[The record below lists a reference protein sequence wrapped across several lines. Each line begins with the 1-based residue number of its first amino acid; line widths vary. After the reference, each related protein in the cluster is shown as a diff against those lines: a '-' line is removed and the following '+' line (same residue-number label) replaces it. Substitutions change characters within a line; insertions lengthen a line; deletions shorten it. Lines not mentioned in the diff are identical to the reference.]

1 MKKEIVIKSTVGLH
15 ASLAA
20 KIVQAA
26 SNYAVDIF
34 LHYKDET
41 IDVKSILGLMSLAVP
56 CGENVVFLQ
65 KTPATEFRDG
75 HAGFGGKRHR
85 LAHGGR
91 RTACV
96 LPQQPRRRTRPHH
109 LPAGRHA
116 MFMRTARLPGD
127 RRLHSRASAQ
137 MPRQARHVA
146 TGF

>member
-56 CGENVVFLQ
+56 CGENVVLEANGENAENAINDIAALLE
-65 KTPATEFRDG
+65 KTIKYLYYNKKIYLIIIIHIKSKWFIIYKFFFFFIFSSSSHFYISISFIWRNFTFFFDI
-75 HAGFGGKRHR
+75 FIN
-85 LAHGGR
+85 
-91 RTACV
+91 
-96 LPQQPRRRTRPHH
+96 
-109 LPAGRHA
+109 
-116 MFMRTARLPGD
+116 
-127 RRLHSRASAQ
+127 
-137 MPRQARHVA
+137 
-146 TGF
+146 